1 MDASAQARPAT
12 RVAFL
17 VQRIGPYHH
26 ARLQALALSGDL
38 SIQVIEF
45 RPQDTVYSWD
55 PVPDAGLYRRLQA
68 QSPAELDGAL
78 TKARPQVVVC
88 VGYADREIHHAAW
101 WALRHGVPLVTCSDS
116 TYDDEPRIWAKEA
129 FKRLVLSVFDAAL
142 VSGSRAQRYLETLG
156 MNGEGRFQPWDVVDN
171 GHFERGANAARSA
184 PDAVRSRLNL
194 PDRYFLCTARFVP
207 KKNLGELLEAFRR
220 YTERAGKD
228 ACSLVLSGSGPL
240 EAELRAQVAASGLGA
255 RVCFPGFLQY
265 PDLPACYG
273 LADALILPSASDQW
287 GLVVN
292 EAMAAGLPVVISA
305 RCGCAP
311 ELAHQGV
318 NAFTFE
324 PGETDVLADILV
336 RLSAMGSEERLA
348 MGKRSLAI
356 VAAYTPKSFAE
367 GLTGAIEC
375 AQAHHPRKRGIIG
388 RVVLRLLALRPF
400 R

>member
-1 MDASAQARPAT
+1 
-12 RVAFL
+12 
-17 VQRIGPYHH
+17 
-26 ARLQALALSGDL
+26 
-38 SIQVIEF
+38 
-45 RPQDTVYSWD
+45 
-55 PVPDAGLYRRLQA
+55 VPDAGLYRRLQA

-78 TKARPQVVVC
+78 TQARPQVVVC

-129 FKRLVLSVFDAAL
+129 FKRQVLSVFDAAL

-207 KKNLGELLEAFRR
+207 KKNLGELLEAFWR

-240 EAELRAQVAASGLGA
+240 EAELREQVAASGLGA

-265 PDLPACYG
+265 TDLPACYG

-292 EAMAAGLPVVISA
+292 EAMAAGLPVVIST

-348 MGKRSLAI
+348 MGKQSLAI

-367 GLTGAIEC
+367 GLRGAIEC
-375 AQAHHPRKRGIIG
+375 AQARHPRKRGIIG

>member
-1 MDASAQARPAT
+1 MDASAQASAAT

-26 ARLQALALSGDL
+26 ARLQALARAGDL
-38 SIQVIEF
+38 SVHVIEF
-45 RPQDTVYSWD
+45 RPQDAVYSWN
-55 PVPDAGLYRRLQA
+55 PVLEAGVYRRLQA

-78 TKARPQVVVC
+78 VEARPQVVVC

-116 TYDDEPRIWAKEA
+116 TYDDEPRKWVKEA
-129 FKRLVLSVFDAAL
+129 FKRQVLSVFDAAL
-142 VSGSRAQRYLETLG
+142 VSGSRAQKYLETLG

-171 GHFERGANAARSA
+171 GHFERGADAARSA
-184 PDAVRSRLNL
+184 PDAVRARLKL
-194 PDRYFLCTARFVP
+194 PDRYFLCTARFVS
-207 KKNLGELLEAFRR
+207 KKNIGELLEAFRR
-220 YTERAGKD
+220 YTDRAGEA

-240 EAELRAQVAASGLGA
+240 EAELRAQAAASGLGA
-255 RVCFPGFLQY
+255 RVHFTGFLQY

-311 ELAHQGV
+311 ELAHQDV

-324 PGETDVLADILV
+324 PGETDVLAETLV
-336 RLSAMGSEERLA
+336 RLSAMDSEARLA
-348 MGKRSLAI
+348 MGKCSRAI
-356 VAAYTPKSFAE
+356 VAAYTPESFAE
-367 GLTGAIEC
+367 GLKGAIAC
-375 AQAHHPRKRGIIG
+375 AQAHHPRKGGILG
-388 RVVLRLLALRPF
+388 RMVLRLLALR
-400 R
+400 RSN